1 MSPLR
6 MLTSSTRPSC
16 QNAKLFLEH
25 FYCSSHT
32 VLSILTMFNAF
43 HIAICHHTMGPD
55 MIILKLMCTMYYIYI
70 HEMHVYK
77 ISKQCLCLMYLCA
90 H

>member
-1 MSPLR
+1 
-6 MLTSSTRPSC
+6 
-16 QNAKLFLEH
+16 
-25 FYCSSHT
+25 
-32 VLSILTMFNAF
+32 
-43 HIAICHHTMGPD
+43 MGPD

-70 HEMHVYK
+70 HEMHVCK